1 VSGVHA
7 LTDIAGSEGLRLP
20 ETEQPQKQ
28 TRLAD
33 GLAGHQRIVVEALA
47 DAVITI
53 DVAGVI
59 VFASSAVERVFGYS
73 APELTGR
80 SAEDLAPHHVRRAY
94 RDALRRL
101 LESRDVAI
109 RREGIELPGLHKSGR
124 ELALELSFATY
135 EDAGQSYITGVVRD
149 VTARKHAEQLRSL
162 QHGVTQILAAS
173 ETIAEA
179 TPSLLQAIGEA
190 AHCDAAEL
198 WLGGPARGVLR
209 SAGLWIAAGK
219 QNRPLVEAT
228 VPEVA
233 VTGGAFPARVWRG
246 DRAECTHDLDDASFL
261 RSAIVTRAGLRTA
274 IAFPVRHAQ
283 GSVGIVAC
291 YSRDLNPPEPQLL
304 VALATLGSQIGDF
317 VGRARADEQLR
328 ASAER
333 MQALINNSHDVISL
347 LDRDGVM
354 EYVSESVTRTLGYE
368 ASELVGRNVFGLVHP
383 EDLAHTRQMFAACLA
398 QPQRPVRIEFRCR
411 HQDGTWRYV
420 EGVAVNRIK
429 EPAVGGVVANL
440 RDATERKRAE
450 IALRQSEQR
459 YSLAARGANDGL
471 WDWDLTTASLYLSER
486 WCAMLGY
493 GAGDMGTSPEVW
505 FSLIH
510 PDDVTEVRTQIDAHL
525 AGIVPHFQS
534 EHRVRHRD
542 GRYRHVLCRGLAV
555 RDGDGR
561 ANRMAGSQTDITD
574 RKHAEARLLH
584 EAMHDTLTGLPNR
597 SYFLDLV
604 GSSLRRARR
613 ESSYRF
619 AVLFVDLDRFKVV
632 NDSLGH
638 VFGDELLIAV
648 ARRLEKSLRP
658 GDTVARLGGDEFTVL
673 VDGVADEAEAEHV
686 TERIRASLSVEYAI
700 REHSVYVTT
709 SVGIALNAP
718 EHARPDDL
726 LRDADLAMYRAKE
739 RGKARHEVFD
749 SRLREEMNTLLRVE
763 NDLRR
768 GIERA
773 EFVMHYQPIVS
784 LDSGKVAGYESL
796 IRWAHPE
803 RGLIAPSDFIPIAEE
818 TGLIVPLGEWVLR
831 EVCRQVREWSDAGKL
846 PPGVTISLNLSGR
859 QFRQA
864 DLARQVAG
872 AIDGAGLDPER
883 LTLEITESVVMGDAE
898 SAVNLLRTLH
908 GMRLRVHIDDFGT
921 GYSSL
926 SYLERFPVDTL
937 KIDRSFVQG
946 MGETA
951 DDRNLV
957 RAIVV
962 LARSLGLGVIAEGV
976 ETAAQ
981 LDLLR
986 TIDCAHVQGF
996 ALAHPTEG
1004 RSAIQLVRET
1014 LC

>member
-1 VSGVHA
+1 M
-7 LTDIAGSEGLRLP
+7 
-20 ETEQPQKQ
+20 
-28 TRLAD
+28 
-33 GLAGHQRIVVEALA
+33 
-47 DAVITI
+47 
-53 DVAGVI
+53 
-59 VFASSAVERVFGYS
+59 FASTAVERVFGYS
-73 APELTGR
+73 ARELSGR
-80 SAEDLAPHHVRRAY
+80 SAERLMPHHVRGAY
-94 RDALRRL
+94 REVLNQLR
-101 LESRDVAI
+101 ESRDLAI
-109 RREGIELPGLHKSGR
+109 RREGIELPGLHKSGA
-124 ELALELSFATY
+124 ELELELSFATY
-135 EDAGQSYITGVVRD
+135 EDAGQLYVTGVVRD
-149 VTARKHAEQLRSL
+149 ITARKHAERLRSL
-162 QHGVTQILAAS
+162 QHSVTQILATS

-179 TPSLLQAIGEA
+179 APRLLQSIGEA
-190 AHCDAAEL
+190 ARCDVAEL

-209 SAGLWIAAGK
+209 SAGFWVAAGK
-219 QNRPLVEAT
+219 QNRLLVEAT
-228 VPEVA
+228 VPEVTVVGA
-233 VTGGAFPARVWRG
+233 AFPARVWRG
-246 DRAECTHDLDDASFL
+246 HRTERTTDLDDASFL
-261 RSAIVTRAGLRTA
+261 RAATAMRAGLRTA
-274 IAFPVRHAQ
+274 LAFPVRQLQ
-283 GSVGIVAC
+283 GSVGIIAC
-291 YSRDLNPPEPQLL
+291 YARDTSPPEPQLL
-304 VALATLGSQIGDF
+304 VTLETLGSQIGDF

-333 MQALINNSHDVISL
+333 MRALINNSHDVIAL
-347 LDRDGVM
+347 LDREGVM
-354 EYVSESVTRTLGYE
+354 EYVSDSVTRTLGYD
-368 ASELVGRNVFGLVHP
+368 ASELVGRNVFGLIHP
-383 EDLAHTRQMFAACLA
+383 EDLAHSRQMFAACLS
-398 QPQRPVRIEFRCR
+398 QPQRPVRMEYRCR

-429 EPAVGGVVANL
+429 EAAVGGVVANL

-450 IALRQSEQR
+450 IALRHSEQR

-471 WDWDLTTASLYLSER
+471 WDWDLTTGSLYLSER

-525 AGIVPHFQS
+525 AGVVPHFQS

-555 RDGDGR
+555 RSDDGR

-574 RKHAEARLLH
+574 RKHAEERLLH

-604 GSSLRRARR
+604 GSSLQRAKRDK
-613 ESSYRF
+613 SYRF

-638 VFGDELLIAV
+638 VVGDELLIAV

-673 VDGVADEAEAEHV
+673 VDGVTDQSEAEHV
-686 TERIRASLSVEYAI
+686 TDRIRDALAVEYAI
-700 REHSVYVTT
+700 REHSVFVTT
-709 SVGIALNAP
+709 SVGIALNAA

-749 SRLREEMNTLLRVE
+749 SRLREEMDTLLRVE

-768 GIERA
+768 SIERA

-803 RGLIAPSDFIPIAEE
+803 RGLVAPSDFIPIAEE

-831 EVCRQVREWSDAGKL
+831 EVCRQVREWTDAKKL

-864 DLARQVAG
+864 DLASQVAG
-872 AIDGAGLDPER
+872 AIDAAGLDPER

-898 SAVNLLRTLH
+898 SAVNLLRTLR
-908 GMRLRVHIDDFGT
+908 GMRLRLHIDDFGT

-937 KIDRSFVQG
+937 KIDRSFVKG

-976 ETAAQ
+976 ETPAQ
-981 LDLLR
+981 LELLR
-986 TIDCAHVQGF
+986 TIDCTQVQGF
-996 ALAHPTEG
+996 ALAHPQSG
-1004 RSAIQLVRET
+1004 SDAIQLVRET